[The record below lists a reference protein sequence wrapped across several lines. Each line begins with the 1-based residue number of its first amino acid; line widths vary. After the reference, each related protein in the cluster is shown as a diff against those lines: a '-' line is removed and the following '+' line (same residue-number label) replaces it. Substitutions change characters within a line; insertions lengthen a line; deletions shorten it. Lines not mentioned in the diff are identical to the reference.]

1 MQRLDYHSPGP
12 DDLRVR
18 LRRWENRI
26 LAITIV
32 LLLLLALITML
43 IGLSVP

>member
-12 DDLRVR
+12 DDLRLH

-26 LAITIV
+26 LAISLV
-32 LLLLLALITML
+32 LLLALIILL

>member
-12 DDLRVR
+12 DDLRLR
-18 LRRWENRI
+18 LRRWENQI
-26 LAITIV
+26 LATSLV
-32 LLLLLALITML
+32 LLLALILLL

>member
-12 DDLRVR
+12 DDLRLR

-26 LAITIV
+26 LAISLV
-32 LLLLLALITML
+32 LLLALIILL